1 MTILYKDVPAL
12 LISLAAFVVAALAA
26 VSSTYFAYKSDKAR
40 VLFDVFTEF
49 RSEKF
54 TRVRTLIG
62 ETVVT
67 GESMNFEPFR
77 EYSYFLNHIGQL
89 LDKNYIGVDELYQ
102 MAGHSIIDAWRI
114 LGPKIMSVRTGPQKR
129 RYSQFHF
136 QYLAAQLMNYQQAG
150 DKKIDS
156 IIAKSE
162 TKINNYSRHY

>member
-1 MTILYKDVPAL
+1 MYVNEDDIATLLVATAAL
-12 LISLAAFVVAALAA
+12 VVAILGTGCSA
-26 VSSTYFAYKSDKAR
+26 YFAYKSDRSK
-40 VLFDVFTEF
+40 VLFDVFAEF

-67 GESMNFEPFR
+67 GESMDFEPFR

-89 LDKNYIGVDELYQ
+89 LDKNYIGVDEIYQ

-114 LGPKIMSVRTGPQKR
+114 LGPKIMSVRNGPQKR

-136 QYLAAQLMNYQQAG
+136 QYLAAQLMDYQQAG

-156 IIAKSE
+156 IISE
-162 TKINNYSRHY
+162 SEDKINNYSRHY